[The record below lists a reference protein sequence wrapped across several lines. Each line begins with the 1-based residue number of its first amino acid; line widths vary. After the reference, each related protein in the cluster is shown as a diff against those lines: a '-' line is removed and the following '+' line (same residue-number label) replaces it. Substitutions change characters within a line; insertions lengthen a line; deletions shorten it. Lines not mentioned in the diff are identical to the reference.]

1 MTAAAKQESGKPRS
15 SSIATNRKAR
25 RDYHVLETFEA
36 GIELRGTE
44 VKSIR
49 AGRVNLSESYAR
61 IDNGEIF
68 LHELDIQPYEY
79 GNVFNHKARRVR
91 RLLLH
96 KREINKLFGVMRI
109 KGQALIPLKLS
120 LKRGR
125 VKLEMGLCK
134 GKQAQDKRETI
145 KRRTADREAAR
156 AIAAH
161 KRR

>member
-1 MTAAAKQESGKPRS
+1 MSSKNQAQEKPRG

-49 AGRVNLSESYAR
+49 GGRVSLIESYAKLK
-61 IDNGEIF
+61 NGEAF
-68 LHELDIQPYEY
+68 LHELDIQPYEF
-79 GNVFNHKARRVR
+79 GNVFNHNPRRVR

-96 KREINKLFGVMRI
+96 KKEIERLFAKAQI
-109 KGQALIPLKLS
+109 KGLALVPLKLYF
-120 LKRGR
+120 KRGR
-125 VKLEMGLCK
+125 VKVEMGLCR
-134 GKQAQDKRETI
+134 GKHVQDKRETI